1 MVYWAGFIPVFVNSV
16 ERYQTEL
23 EGGWVTVILIRGV
36 MVARYKPW
44 KLLTTLS
51 SVKLYCLVFHIV
63 VFKKNVS
70 PFPTNIYLK
79 SLWNGFHIL
88 HWICKGIR

>member
-63 VFKKNVS
+63 VFKKKRI
-70 PFPTNIYLK
+70 PFPHEYIFK
-79 SLWNGFHIL
+79 IPVE
-88 HWICKGIR
+88 WIPYPALDL